1 MGIFELFKPKKID
14 VKPDYINDQFN
25 ILEKARTIV
34 STALVRGNDNLII
47 LSETELTQLRK
58 VYEIIIN
65 YRLNSNYLFVYLFGN
80 NVKFNTKNITFN
92 GLEHKYLDYFIE
104 NSFPIKLFYEQ
115 ISSVDLIKITI
126 LNDLFNIK
134 DIEFIKILDKS
145 SDFKTAV
152 RKYNSKNIEQGF
164 SKSDSEF
171 LLGIKSNYLF
181 NELMGFDFF
190 KNSIYSIIYNYNYN
204 KFDDEVLIKN
214 LSDKMIDTLLL
225 YYKKEISISEI
236 FIFIQGINHKELLD
250 YIYELSKIL
259 DSSEFIMLTQES
271 KNLIIDKQ
279 FSKINDMILNNVSD
293 IESKNLNTINNLL
306 DNM

>member
-1 MGIFELFKPKKID
+1 MGIFDVFKPKKID

-34 STALVRGNDNLII
+34 STALVRGNDNLIV
-47 LSETELTQLRK
+47 LSESELTQLRK

-65 YRLNSNYLFVYLFGN
+65 YHLNSNYLLVYLFGN

-92 GLEHKYLDYFIE
+92 GLEQKYLDYFLE
-104 NSFPIKLFYEQ
+104 NSFTIKLFSEQ
-115 ISSVDLIKITI
+115 INNVDLIKITI
-126 LNDLFNIK
+126 LKDLFNIK
-134 DIEFIKILDKS
+134 DIDFIKTLDKS
-145 SDFKTAV
+145 ADFKTAV

-181 NELMGFDFF
+181 SELMEFDFF
-190 KNSIYSIIYNYNYN
+190 KNSIYSIIYSYNYS
-204 KFDDEVLIKN
+204 KFDDELLIKN
-214 LSDKMIDTLLL
+214 LSNKMVDTLIL
-225 YYKKEISISEI
+225 YYKKEIPISEI
-236 FIFIQGINHKELLD
+236 FIFIQGINHKELLE

-271 KNLIIDKQ
+271 KDVIIDKQ
-279 FSKINDMILNNVSD
+279 FSKINTMILNNVSNL
-293 IESKNLNTINNLL
+293 ESKNLNAINNLL
-306 DNM
+306 DSM

>member
-1 MGIFELFKPKKID
+1 MGIFDVFKPKKID

-34 STALVRGNDNLII
+34 STALVSGNDNLIV
-47 LSETELTQLRK
+47 LSESELTQLRK

-65 YRLNSNYLFVYLFGN
+65 YHLNSNYLLVYLFGN

-92 GLEHKYLDYFIE
+92 GLEQKYLDYFLE
-104 NSFPIKLFYEQ
+104 NSFTIKLFSEQ
-115 ISSVDLIKITI
+115 INNVDLIKITI
-126 LNDLFNIK
+126 LKDLFNIK
-134 DIEFIKILDKS
+134 DIDFIKTLDKS
-145 SDFKTAV
+145 ADFKTAV

-181 NELMGFDFF
+181 SELMEFDFF
-190 KNSIYSIIYNYNYN
+190 KNSIYSIIYSYNYS
-204 KFDDEVLIKN
+204 KFDDELLIKN
-214 LSDKMIDTLLL
+214 LSNKMVDTLIL
-225 YYKKEISISEI
+225 YYKKEIPISEI
-236 FIFIQGINHKELLD
+236 FIFIQGINHKELLE

-271 KNLIIDKQ
+271 KDVIIDKQ
-279 FSKINDMILNNVSD
+279 FSKINTMILNNVSNL
-293 IESKNLNTINNLL
+293 ESKNLNAINNLL
-306 DNM
+306 DSM

>member
-1 MGIFELFKPKKID
+1 MFKPKKID

-34 STALVRGNDNLII
+34 STAIIRGNDNLII
-47 LSETELTQLRK
+47 LSESELTQLRK

-65 YRLNSNYLFVYLFGN
+65 YRLNSNYLLVYLFGN

-92 GLEHKYLDYFIE
+92 GLEQKYLDYFIE
-104 NSFPIKLFYEQ
+104 NSFPIKLFSEQ
-115 ISSVDLIKITI
+115 ISNVDLIKITI

-134 DIEFIKILDKS
+134 DVEFIKTLDKS

-181 NELMGFDFF
+181 SELMEFDFF

-204 KFDDEVLIKN
+204 KFDDEMLIKN
-214 LSDKMIDTLLL
+214 LSNKMIDTLLL

-236 FIFIQGINHKELLD
+236 FIFIQGMNHKELLD

-271 KNLIIDKQ
+271 KEFIVKEQ
-279 FSKINDMILNNVSD
+279 FNKITNEIKENIKN
-293 IESKNLNTINNLL
+293 IEDNNLKTVNKL
-306 DNM
+306 LKNI

>member
-1 MGIFELFKPKKID
+1 M
-14 VKPDYINDQFN
+14 
-25 ILEKARTIV
+25 
-34 STALVRGNDNLII
+34 
-47 LSETELTQLRK
+47 
-58 VYEIIIN
+58 
-65 YRLNSNYLFVYLFGN
+65 
-80 NVKFNTKNITFN
+80 
-92 GLEHKYLDYFIE
+92 
-104 NSFPIKLFYEQ
+104 
-115 ISSVDLIKITI
+115 
-126 LNDLFNIK
+126 
-134 DIEFIKILDKS
+134 
-145 SDFKTAV
+145 

-271 KNLIIDKQ
+271 KNVIIDKQ

>member
-1 MGIFELFKPKKID
+1 MFKPKKID
-14 VKPDYINDQFN
+14 VKPDYVNDQFN

-34 STALVRGNDNLII
+34 STAIVRGNDNLII
-47 LSETELTQLRK
+47 LSESELTQLRK

-65 YRLNSNYLFVYLFGN
+65 YRLNSNYLLVYLFGN

-92 GLEHKYLDYFIE
+92 GLEQKYLDYFIE
-104 NSFPIKLFYEQ
+104 NSFPIKLFSEQ
-115 ISSVDLIKITI
+115 ISNVDLIKITI

-134 DIEFIKILDKS
+134 DVEFIKTLDKS

-181 NELMGFDFF
+181 SELMEFDFF

-204 KFDDEVLIKN
+204 KFDDEMLIKN
-214 LSDKMIDTLLL
+214 LSNKMIDTLLL

-236 FIFIQGINHKELLD
+236 FIFIQGMNHKELLD

-271 KNLIIDKQ
+271 KEFIVKEQ
-279 FSKINDMILNNVSD
+279 FNKITNEIKENIKN
-293 IESKNLNTINNLL
+293 IEDNNLKTVSKL
-306 DNM
+306 LKNI

>member
-1 MGIFELFKPKKID
+1 MFKPKKID
-14 VKPDYINDQFN
+14 VKPDYVNDQFN

-34 STALVRGNDNLII
+34 STAIVRGNDNLII
-47 LSETELTQLRK
+47 LSESELTQLRK

-65 YRLNSNYLFVYLFGN
+65 YRLNSNYLLVYLFGN

-92 GLEHKYLDYFIE
+92 GLEQKYLDYFIE
-104 NSFPIKLFYEQ
+104 NSFPIKLFSEQ
-115 ISSVDLIKITI
+115 ISNVDLIKITI

-134 DIEFIKILDKS
+134 DVEFIKTLDKS

-181 NELMGFDFF
+181 SELMEFDFF

-204 KFDDEVLIKN
+204 KFDDEMLIKN
-214 LSDKMIDTLLL
+214 LSNKMIDTLLL

-236 FIFIQGINHKELLD
+236 FIFIQGMNHKELLD

-271 KNLIIDKQ
+271 KEFIVKEQ
-279 FSKINDMILNNVSD
+279 FNKITNEIKENIKN
-293 IESKNLNTINNLL
+293 IEDNNLKTVNKL
-306 DNM
+306 LKNI

>member
-1 MGIFELFKPKKID
+1 MFKPKKID
-14 VKPDYINDQFN
+14 VKPDYVNDQFN

-34 STALVRGNDNLII
+34 STAIVRGNDNLII
-47 LSETELTQLRK
+47 LSESELTQLRK

-65 YRLNSNYLFVYLFGN
+65 YRLNSNYLLVYLFGN

-92 GLEHKYLDYFIE
+92 GLEQKYLDYFIE
-104 NSFPIKLFYEQ
+104 NSFPIKLFSEQ
-115 ISSVDLIKITI
+115 ISNVDLIKITI

-134 DIEFIKILDKS
+134 DVEFIKTLDKS

-152 RKYNSKNIEQGF
+152 RKYNSKNIEKGF

-181 NELMGFDFF
+181 SELMEFDFF
-190 KNSIYSIIYNYNYN
+190 KNSIYSIIYSYNYS
-204 KFDDEVLIKN
+204 KFDDELLIKN
-214 LSDKMIDTLLL
+214 LSNKMVDMLIL

-236 FIFIQGINHKELLD
+236 FIFIQGMNHKELLD

-271 KNLIIDKQ
+271 KEFIVKEQ
-279 FSKINDMILNNVSD
+279 FNKITNEIKENIKN
-293 IESKNLNTINNLL
+293 IEDNNLKTVSKL
-306 DNM
+306 LKNI